1 MKRLLKYAISFL
13 VVVLLFP
20 MTTNAQ
26 TIKRPKQKTKT
37 EKTQKQNNQSPA
49 KKRATN
55 EFEGLTANQI
65 AKIGL
70 DYEFGMHGKT
80 QDYTKAVKWY
90 RKAAELGDDWAQWKM
105 GECYKDGRGV
115 AKDYYEAVKW
125 YRKSAEQGH
134 PWHQCTLGD
143 CYYNGFGVTQD
154 YYEAAKWYRKAANQ
168 GNEFGQISLAKCYYY
183 GHGVTKNLD
192 EAKSLLLKAIAQG
205 SNDAKTYMRN
215 WFGE

>member
-20 MTTNAQ
+20 ITSNAQ
-26 TIKRPKQKTKT
+26 TIKRPQQKTKT

-70 DYEFGMHGKT
+70 DYEFGRHGKT
-80 QDYTKAVKWY
+80 QDYTKAV
-90 RKAAELGDDWAQWKM
+90 
-105 GECYKDGRGV
+105 
-115 AKDYYEAVKW
+115 
-125 YRKSAEQGH
+125 
-134 PWHQCTLGD
+134 
-143 CYYNGFGVTQD
+143 
-154 YYEAAKWYRKAANQ
+154 KWYRKAANQ

-205 SNDAKTYMRN
+205 SNDAKTYLWK

>member
-70 DYEFGMHGKT
+70 DYEFGGHGKT

-115 AKDYYEAVKW
+115 AKDYYEAV
-125 YRKSAEQGH
+125 
-134 PWHQCTLGD
+134 
-143 CYYNGFGVTQD
+143 
-154 YYEAAKWYRKAANQ
+154 KWYRKAANQ

-205 SNDAKTYMRN
+205 SNDAKTYLRK